1 MSKSQAKERINILM
15 VDDSP
20 RNLLALEAML
30 RAPDRNLVT
39 AASGE
44 DALRYLLDHEAA
56 VVLLDVYM
64 PGLDGL
70 ETAELI
76 RGREKSQDIPII
88 FLTANTTGVRHLS
101 RGYALG
107 AVDYI
112 VKPIEPE
119 VLRSKVA
126 VFVELF
132 KKTQQ
137 IKRQAQL
144 LRAKNLELKNAN
156 LARFNMLIDLGYE
169 LSAEHD
175 PVQVLTK
182 FCRSSRRIVGA
193 EQAAV
198 CMLDPDAK
206 SCRHFFH
213 CTTDKETVS
222 VSVIPEVVQRA
233 LDRLVAE
240 RRTLRLSEA
249 DDFLLEA
256 EVESSV
262 VGSFLGAP
270 ILSSAGVSGWI
281 YLVNKVDSD
290 DFSEADERLAA
301 TLATQVSVAYEN
313 ARLYTE
319 AQEHARE
326 LSQEIAERELIEQER
341 AQLLIS
347 EQAARAEAELAN
359 RTKDEFLATLSHE
372 LRTPLTAILGWSQ
385 IVSQNK
391 LDHSQLAHGLETI
404 ERNAR
409 IQAQLIEDLLDVSR
423 IISAKLEM
431 KNDPVDLSSVIA
443 AAEDSLHPAAK
454 AKGIKVE
461 TSQPASNFVVL
472 GDASRLQQV
481 FWNLFSNAVKFT
493 PSGGQINVKIDRQD
507 TQVQIKISDTG
518 IGIGSEFLPHIFDR
532 FRQADGST
540 TRTQGGLG
548 LGLAIV
554 RHLVELHHGK
564 VEAQSSGEDL
574 GASFTVTLPLAPAMT
589 SGATVNGE
597 ERNPDNH
604 LLALTSAKI
613 FQGLKILVVDD
624 EADSRDLLSAV
635 LTRCGS
641 EVRCS
646 ASAAEAI
653 RAFDEWSPDLLVS
666 DIGMPN
672 EDGYSLIK
680 RVRRLKSSRAKKIP
694 AVALT
699 AYAAEEDRQQALS
712 AGFQMHLVKPI
723 DPEGFVI
730 SIAAALGREEP
741 ADKTITS
748 KKATHGETSPGE
760 ILL

>member
-1 MSKSQAKERINILM
+1 MNKSQAKERINILM

-156 LARFNMLIDLGYE
+156 LARLNMLIDLGYE

-175 PVQVLTK
+175 PAQVLSK

-213 CTTDKETVS
+213 STADKETVS

-249 DDFLLEA
+249 DDFLLDA
-256 EVESSV
+256 EIESSV

-443 AAEDSLHPAAK
+443 AAEDSLHPAAT

-472 GDASRLQQV
+472 GDAARLQQV

-507 TQVQIKISDTG
+507 MQVQIKICDTG

-613 FQGLKILVVDD
+613 FQGLKVLVVDD